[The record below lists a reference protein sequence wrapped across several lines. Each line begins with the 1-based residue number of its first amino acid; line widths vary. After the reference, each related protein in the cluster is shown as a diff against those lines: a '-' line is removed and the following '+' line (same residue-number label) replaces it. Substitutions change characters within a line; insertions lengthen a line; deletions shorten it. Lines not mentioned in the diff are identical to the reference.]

1 MSNSSQ
7 YTYTPVDV
15 AMIRDHLRAA
25 HDAITLMRLVI
36 DDNTKLSFDNLIVH
50 NLLGAISLLD
60 MPMRKEEHNY
70 AFEETLEEVRPADAA
85 EKTSKRTRKGE

>member
-1 MSNSSQ
+1 MPNSAQ
-7 YTYTPVDV
+7 YTYTAVDV
-15 AMIRDHLRAA
+15 EMIRNYLLAA
-25 HDAITLMRLVI
+25 SDAITLMRLVI

-70 AFEETLEEVRPADAA
+70 AFEETLEEVRALHDA

>member
-1 MSNSSQ
+1 MPSSSQ

-25 HDAITLMRLVI
+25 YDAITLMRLVI

-70 AFEETLEEVRPADAA
+70 AFEETLEEVRAADAA